1 MVLKGL
7 GFEQSDFTRL
17 MPEFSNGWQMRV
29 ELAKILL
36 KKPSLLLLDEPTNHL
51 DIESIQWLE
60 QFLSSYYGAV
70 MLVSHDRAFL
80 DNVTSRTIEISLGR
94 VYDYKG
100 SYSDYIERRLE
111 RVETMSAAYENQ
123 QREIKEIERFIE
135 RFRYKASKAK
145 QVQSR
150 VKLLDKME
158 EIVIDDLDSR
168 AIHFKFPPAPHSGKI
183 TLELKNV
190 SKAYNELKVLTHLD
204 LLIVRGEKIAFVGRN
219 GEGKSTLA
227 RILAGVLDYEGE
239 VKFGHQ
245 VSVGYYAQNQHDML
259 DMEKTVFQTLDD
271 VATGDIRTRI
281 KGILGAFLF
290 SGDAID
296 KKVKVL
302 SGGEK
307 ARLSLARMLLFPTN
321 LLILDEPTNHLD
333 MQSKDILKNALLQFD
348 GTLIIVSHDRDFL
361 QGLTTKVIE
370 FRKPRIKEYLGDV
383 YDFLKERQLVQLQ
396 ELNQTAA
403 ALPKSEQLSES
414 SLTKQKWERKKSIEK
429 EKRKLE
435 KEVERVEQEIEKSE
449 QKIKNMDQ
457 LLADPAQYQLDVFNQ
472 DWYRSY
478 NELKEKSLHL
488 MSAWENL
495 HDQLAET
502 TAELDRLMNE

>member
-1 MVLKGL
+1 
-7 GFEQSDFTRL
+7 
-17 MPEFSNGWQMRV
+17 
-29 ELAKILL
+29 
-36 KKPSLLLLDEPTNHL
+36 
-51 DIESIQWLE
+51 
-60 QFLSSYYGAV
+60 
-70 MLVSHDRAFL
+70 
-80 DNVTSRTIEISLGR
+80 
-94 VYDYKG
+94 
-100 SYSDYIERRLE
+100 
-111 RVETMSAAYENQ
+111 
-123 QREIKEIERFIE
+123 
-135 RFRYKASKAK
+135 
-145 QVQSR
+145 
-150 VKLLDKME
+150 
-158 EIVIDDLDSR
+158 
-168 AIHFKFPPAPHSGKI
+168 
-183 TLELKNV
+183 
-190 SKAYNELKVLTHLD
+190 
-204 LLIVRGEKIAFVGRN
+204 
-219 GEGKSTLA
+219 
-227 RILAGVLDYEGE
+227 YEGE

-396 ELNQTAA
+396 ELNQTVAE
-403 ALPKSEQLSES
+403 LPKSEQLSES
-414 SLTKQKWERKKSIEK
+414 SPTKQKWERKKSIEK

-502 TAELDRLMNE
+502 TAELDKLLNE